1 MLVYLAG
8 YVGTKQLKR
17 VAIDGNV
24 GSESIVQCENR
35 CGDNLEHN
43 FRLDMSYD
51 GTTEVLLVYG
61 IYW

>member
-17 VAIDGNV
+17 VAIDGNT
-24 GSESIVQCENR
+24 GSEPIVQWENR
-35 CGDNLEHN
+35 CGDNPKRN

-51 GTTEVLLVYG
+51 GTTE
-61 IYW
+61 I

>member
-17 VAIDGNV
+17 VAIDTNA
-24 GSESIVQCENR
+24 GSESIVQWENR
-35 CGDNLEHN
+35 CGDNPKRN